1 QALAW
6 GVPAAVMLWCLY
18 RFGLRW
24 RSPAMGALGSALA
37 CVLIAWPPA
46 HWVVAAAWLAL
57 LSLAY
62 DAVMRL
68 CHERFPMTRFSGWV
82 LWLGVLG
89 TMLVSAAMLPLRD
102 VPGME
107 AEQGL
112 RIFTFG
118 ALRALE
124 FVLAATVLW
133 WGAAGLAL
141 FVWLIA
147 GLACSRTHGFEGRA
161 TVATGRLG
169 LFSSISFFVVM
180 AMAAWAA
187 LTPLLDL
194 SVAGMH
200 YLPLIFR
207 EGGCR
212 LAGGVVCGLSRRA
225 LRQQH
230 RDLLA
235 DRAAARRD
243 GVLPDA
249 RLPAQRAGR
258 GPAAAR
264 RRHAAGPL

>member
-24 RSPAMGALGSALA
+24 RSLAMGALASALA

-62 DAVMRL
+62 DAVMRI
-68 CHERFPMTRFSGWV
+68 CDERFPMTRFSGWV

-141 FVWLIA
+141 LVAMASYLTLGFLPSVLAEARLLRA
-147 GLACSRTHGFEGRA
+147 GA
-161 TVATGRLG
+161 TRLG
-169 LFSSISFFVVM
+169 RWLT
-180 AMAAWAA
+180 AAFR
-187 LTPLLDL
+187 TLDV
-194 SVAGMH
+194 SVALLVVLGS
-200 YLPLIFR
+200 LGALIV
-207 EGGCR
+207 
-212 LAGGVVCGLSRRA
+212 GVSLNSRWF
-225 LRQQH
+225 
-230 RDLLA
+230 
-235 DRAAARRD
+235 
-243 GVLPDA
+243 
-249 RLPAQRAGR
+249 
-258 GPAAAR
+258 GPAWLNALNETF
-264 RRHAAGPL
+264 PQ